1 MTNKGR
7 IYWVD
12 NARGV
17 AILLVVLGHVSYM
30 PEAMHKVIY
39 AFHMP
44 LFFILSGLF
53 LDERIVEIPF
63 IHFLSKKARSLMVPF
78 FVFGILNVLFFF
90 VLNSFSLSGPKSFN
104 LAETMMDSLFF
115 VRHSG
120 KWFLCGLF
128 FSQILLYLIYKFSW
142 NPLVTTSILFVGG
155 GHNSSM

>member
-1 MTNKGR
+1 MINKGR

-12 NARGV
+12 NAKGI
-17 AILLVVLGHVSYM
+17 AILMVVLGHVSYM
-30 PEAMHKVIY
+30 PEAIHKVIY

-63 IHFLSKKARSLMVPF
+63 MYFLIKKAKTLMVPF

-90 VLNSFSLSGPKSFN
+90 VLNSFSLSGPKSFD
-104 LAETMMDSLFF
+104 LAETMIDSLFF

-128 FSQILLYLIYKFSW
+128 FSQIMLHFIYKCNW
-142 NPLVTTSILFVGG
+142 KPLVTTSILFVGG
-155 GHNSSM
+155 GHNYSM